1 MHKRLFLAATL
12 AAAGALAGCQTP
24 SPRAPL
30 YTPQQQAKSFGY
42 SEKRVSPG
50 LYEVSYVGPRTR
62 IATWGDPHQADV
74 KAVKMAAGDMAR
86 LRAADLALKKGFPAF
101 KIEKFESDATVNRD
115 DYYPWGPTV
124 GFGFGV
130 GHHYG
135 HHGPFTGIGIGFP
148 YGYGPYGY
156 GGGNRSDAKA
166 RVKMQVRMLPAPGP
180 DGEDA
185 AKVLQELRGKYASE
199 AAGAGT
205 PGAGTPG
212 NVKPPATPTE

>member
-1 MHKRLFLAATL
+1 MHNRLFLAATL
-12 AAAGALAGCQTP
+12 AAAGALAGCQTA

-42 SEKRVSPG
+42 SEKQVSPG
-50 LYEVSYVGPRTR
+50 LYEVNYVGPRTR

-124 GFGFGV
+124 GFGFGLGHNY
-130 GHHYG
+130 GHH

-148 YGYGPYGY
+148 HGY

-185 AKVLQELRGKYASE
+185 AKVLRDLRGKYASE

-205 PGAGTPG
+205 PGT
-212 NVKPPATPTE
+212 VKPPATPTE